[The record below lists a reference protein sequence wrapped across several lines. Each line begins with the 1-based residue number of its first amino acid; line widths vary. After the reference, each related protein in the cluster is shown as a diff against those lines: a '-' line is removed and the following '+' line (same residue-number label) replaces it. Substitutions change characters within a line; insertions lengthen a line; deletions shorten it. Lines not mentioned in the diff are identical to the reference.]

1 MRLACVSFGCGLT
14 LCLLASPPLVLAYF
28 FLLLPFFLVLS
39 WSNQKLIN
47 GNLNG
52 VISLFNL
59 YIDACVYPCISVCVC
74 VHAHTL
80 LFFCRNMCK
89 PHAWL
94 PLPPAAVLAFRILI
108 AFLVPLPENLPR
120 FVIRTTIRIKTSCR
134 HSTLASGLAYIVN
147 YTN

>member
-1 MRLACVSFGCGLT
+1 MFSLGCGLT
-14 LCLLASPPLVLAYF
+14 LCLLATPLVSAYF
-28 FLLLPFFLVLS
+28 FLLLLFFLVLR

-59 YIDACVYPCISVCVC
+59 YIYACVYLCISVC

-80 LFFCRNMCK
+80 LFFCRNMCR

-94 PLPPAAVLAFRILI
+94 PMPAAVLAFRVLI

-134 HSTLASGLAYIVN
+134 HTGKRTRLYSQLY
-147 YTN
+147 